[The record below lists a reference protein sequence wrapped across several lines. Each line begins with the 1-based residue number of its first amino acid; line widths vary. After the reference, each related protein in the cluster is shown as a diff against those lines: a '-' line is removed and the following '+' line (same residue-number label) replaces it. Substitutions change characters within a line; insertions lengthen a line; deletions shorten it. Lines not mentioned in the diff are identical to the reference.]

1 MGMFLCVTPF
11 IQGDG
16 VQDAAI
22 AHLIPSAACGKAA
35 SATLTPSTHAP
46 EALLPRRWVQGG
58 DSGEAGAQGW
68 WPVGARHASVRRQ
81 LFLGQGRAVH
91 NWRCSCDSGLDAEGP
106 GVGP

>member
-11 IQGDG
+11 IRETAPR
-16 VQDAAI
+16 DAAI
-22 AHLIPSAACGKAA
+22 ACLIPSAACGKAA

-68 WPVGARHASVRRQ
+68 WPVGATHPSVRRQ
-81 LFLGQGRAVH
+81 LFLGPGRAVH
-91 NWRCSCDSGLDAEGP
+91 NWRRSCDSGLDAVGP